1 MIRNCLKDS
10 CINFLDG
17 LSNVKSPKINIDDSI
32 LLPYYNRFLDSYRKL
47 DSVTI
52 DNKQVN
58 NLNNN
63 RDHGVPCNT
72 LQIIFFL
79 NKHQRLLDEMFSLYK
94 FSEEEQKATKDFIY
108 MMVKK
113 MQDNYKQTNNYNSKS
128 NSKFCSEWFNH
139 KGTKLSR
146 GIYNLLKMNKIP
158 DYFKRKMNIISDE
171 IYGEFGSTDVRE
183 NIENYI
189 NAYEKY
195 NIEFRGTNLNLKIFT
210 RSGIPEDELKKIV
223 KRCFILSLF
232 EENPKQIHIEFIG
245 TDNVKRLPPK
255 TSDKLLGPREINSG
269 STSFGIVNEISIW
282 REEECKKLIIH
293 ELIHYLDLDFR
304 TMNNQIYRDF
314 NIAPDIEIRLY
325 EAYTEVWAN
334 VINCFTCVFEC
345 CAKYDSTANFKKVKE
360 CLMYER
366 KFACFQVAKILN
378 HFGFTNIAEFLK
390 PYDGDNK
397 FKQTTSVFS
406 YFFVKGLLLFNLDK
420 LINLMVSVQNKTHH
434 INSKTNLRV
443 SIKFPDSYEN
453 MIKFY
458 NLILDLC
465 YQDKKKHIINHDSL
479 FLKLVQYNLNYIRNK
494 NNLRSK
500 FFSSLRMTCIEV

>member
-1 MIRNCLKDS
+1 MIRNCLKGP
-10 CINFLDG
+10 CVHLLDG
-17 LSNVKSPKINIDDSI
+17 LSHIKTQKLTLNDDI
-32 LLPYYNRFLDSYRKL
+32 LLPYYKKFLESYQQLHTVKAN
-47 DSVTI
+47 
-52 DNKQVN
+52 NKQVN

-63 RDHGVPCNT
+63 RGHDVPCNT

-79 NKHQRLLDEMFSLYK
+79 HKHKQLLEEMFGLYK
-94 FSEEEQKATKDFIY
+94 FTEDEMKVTRDFIE

-113 MQDNYKQTNNYNSKS
+113 MLDNYKQTNNYNSKD
-128 NSKFCSEWFNH
+128 NSKLCSEWFN
-139 KGTKLSR
+139 KSGTKLSR

-158 DYFKRKMNIISDE
+158 DYFKRQMNIVSDE

-195 NIEFRGTNLNLKIFT
+195 NIDFNGTNLNLKIYT
-210 RSGIPEDELKKIV
+210 RDGISEDELNKLI

-232 EENPKQIHIEFIG
+232 EDNPKQIHIEFIG

-282 REEECKKLIIH
+282 REEESKKLIIH

-304 TMNNQIYRDF
+304 TMNNQIHLDF
-314 NIAPDIEIRLY
+314 NIAPNIEIRLY

-334 VINCFTCVFEC
+334 IINCFTCVFEC
-345 CAKYDSTANFKKVKE
+345 CAKYDSPANFKKVKD

-366 KFACFQVAKILN
+366 KFTCFQVAKILD
-378 HFGFTNIAEFLK
+378 HFGFSHISEFLQ
-390 PYDGDNK
+390 PYNGDNK

-406 YFFVKGLLLFNLDK
+406 YFFVKGILLFNLDK
-420 LINLMVSVQNKTHH
+420 LIGLMVSLQTGK
-434 INSKTNLRV
+434 KL
-443 SIKFPDSYEN
+443 SIKFPDSHQN
-453 MIKFY
+453 MMKFY
-458 NLILDLC
+458 NLLLDLC
-465 YQDKKKHIINHDSL
+465 YKDKQTHEINYDSL
-479 FLKLVQYNLNYIRNK
+479 FLKFVQQNLNYIK
-494 NNLRSK
+494 LKKNLRSK
-500 FFSSLRMTCIEV
+500 FFTSLRMTCIEV